1 LPALLAIKLN
11 IICLTI
17 KIYWIMITKKNV
29 NKLQNAVIK
38 ENASNLVG
46 AVKLY
51 NALFANGSD
60 LKAVCKSL
68 EIPLE
73 SATKVAA
80 LAKDKKRLVTV
91 CSQMLPKVGDTFI
104 KFTLYSKVYKDNK
117 VDKEKGIEA
126 KAADWC
132 ADNVVYGSEYKPFG
146 FATAET
152 LETKSSAKWIVK
164 ETDEYKSTYVA
175 VKIKSYSIRTVA
187 KCVSEYLAHESNQ
200 Q

>member
-1 LPALLAIKLN
+1 
-11 IICLTI
+11 
-17 KIYWIMITKKNV
+17 MITKKNV

-51 NALFANGSD
+51 NALFANGN
-60 LKAVCKSL
+60 LKAICKTL
-68 EIPLE
+68 EIPAE
-73 SATKVAA
+73 YAVKVAA
-80 LAKDKKRLVTV
+80 LAKDKKRLVAV
-91 CSQMLPKVGDTFI
+91 CSQMLPKVGDTFV
-104 KFTLYSKVYKDNK
+104 KFSLYSKVYKDNK

-126 KAADWC
+126 KTADWC
-132 ADNVVYGSEYKPFG
+132 SDNVVYGGEYKPFG

-164 ETDEYKSTYVA
+164 ETDEYKATYVA

-187 KCVSEYLAHESNQ
+187 KCVSECLAHESNQ